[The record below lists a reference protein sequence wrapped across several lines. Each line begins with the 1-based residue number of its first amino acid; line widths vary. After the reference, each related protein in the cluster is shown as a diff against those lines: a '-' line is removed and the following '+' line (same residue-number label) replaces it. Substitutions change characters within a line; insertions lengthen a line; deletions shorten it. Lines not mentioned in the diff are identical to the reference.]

1 MSTLATQGAVA
12 ALTGLALLVA
22 VVRLS
27 RRGRLSFRYTMGWI
41 AVASIGI
48 LGVFLLPLA
57 APIAGRLAVSPA
69 ALLALVAFIFFLAI
83 TIQLSISI
91 SGLQQ
96 QNRTLAEEIARLR
109 HETRTSPPRDD

>member
-1 MSTLATQGAVA
+1 MSTSDTQGAVV
-12 ALTGLALLVA
+12 ALISLALLVA
-22 VVRLS
+22 VVHLS
-27 RRGRLSFRYTMGWI
+27 RRGQLSFRYTMGWI
-41 AVASIGI
+41 SVASIGI
-48 LGVFLLPLA
+48 LGVFLLRLA
-57 APIAGRLAVSPA
+57 APIAGKLALSPA
-69 ALLALVAFIFFLAI
+69 ALLVLVAFIFFLAI

>member
-1 MSTLATQGAVA
+1 MSTSATQGTVA

-27 RRGRLSFRYTMGWI
+27 RQSRLSFRYTMGWI
-41 AVASIGI
+41 AIASVGI
-48 LGVFLLPLA
+48 LGALLIPLA
-57 APIAGRLAVSPA
+57 APIAERLSLTPI
-69 ALLALVAFIFFLAI
+69 ALLVLIASLFFLAI

-96 QNRTLAEEIARLR
+96 QNQTLAEEIARLR
-109 HETRTSPPRDD
+109 HETRTSPPRDG